1 VTGRALRARAED
13 RARRHVECPRCGAGP
28 GEACRSLSRSMR
40 DRGLPVT
47 VPHRAR
53 TRVQLAAERRLLV
66 STVDQQCATVA
77 SMVQP

>member
-1 VTGRALRARAED
+1 MTGRALRARAED
-13 RARRHVECPRCGAGP
+13 RARRFVACPRCGVAP

-53 TRVQLAAERRLLV
+53 TRVQVAAEQSKGMLG
-66 STVDQQCATVA
+66 
-77 SMVQP
+77 